1 MRYRSVLIA
10 ASAAVVLGTAPV
22 QAQGFG
28 VKAGLVSSTVKLSG
42 EGSDEF
48 GSNLSRRTGKAG
60 GVFVTLGSGRIGLQ
74 LEALYTEK
82 GTKFEGDFF
91 GTPADIT
98 LNSAY
103 VELPALVRIA
113 FPGEKIRPYLYAG
126 AAAAMEVK
134 CEGEVDVDGETGTAD
149 CDEAE
154 DEAETE
160 RRKMDVTAL
169 GGVGIQFMMGK
180 LNFLIEGRYARGLQ
194 NLNKTGEGG
203 AKNEAISLLAG
214 IVIR

>member
-1 MRYRSVLIA
+1 MRYRSLLLAV
-10 ASAAVVLGTAPV
+10 SAAAALGATA

-28 VKAGLVSSTVKLSG
+28 VKAGMVSSTIKLSG
-42 EGSDEF
+42 EGSDEL
-48 GSNLSRRTGKAG
+48 GSSLSRRTGKAAG
-60 GVFVTLGSGRIGLQ
+60 AFVTLGSGRIGLQ

-82 GTKFEGDFF
+82 GTKFEGDFE
-91 GTPADIT
+91 GTEASIK

-103 VELPALVRIA
+103 VELPALIRIG

-134 CEGEVDVDGETGTAD
+134 CEGEVDFEGETGTAD
-149 CDEAE
+149 CDDAEEEA
-154 DEAETE
+154 DTE
-160 RRKMDVTAL
+160 RRKMDITAL
-169 GGVGIQFMMGK
+169 GGVGIQFMMGT
-180 LNFLIEGRYARGLQ
+180 LNFLVEGRYARGLQ

-203 AKNEAISLLAG
+203 AKNEAISVLVG